1 MIGPFTRLYL
11 FTLRLAAHRHAP
23 RYLAGLSFAES
34 SFFPIPPDVMLMP
47 MALAQ
52 PRNAMRFAL
61 ITTVASV
68 LGGVLG
74 YIIGYFAMELV
85 EPWIVGAGYGGA
97 LEQAREWFLA
107 YGFWIV
113 LIAGFSP
120 VPYKVFT
127 LAAGGL
133 ALPLLPF
140 VLASIV
146 GRGSRFFL
154 VAGLV
159 GWGGPKI
166 EPYLKQY
173 LDWIGWATV
182 ALLVVAYFVYLH

>member
-1 MIGPFTRLYL
+1 MNGPFTRLYL

-61 ITTVASV
+61 ITTIASV

-85 EPWIVGAGYGGA
+85 EPWIVNAGYGGA
-97 LEQAREWFLA
+97 LEQAREWFLI

-154 VAGLV
+154 VAALV
-159 GWGGPKI
+159 GWGGPRL

-173 LDWIGWATV
+173 MDWIGWATV

>member
-1 MIGPFTRLYL
+1 MNGPFTRLYL

-61 ITTVASV
+61 ITTIASV

-85 EPWIVGAGYGGA
+85 EPWIVSAGYGGA
-97 LEQAREWFLA
+97 LEQAREWFLI

-154 VAGLV
+154 VAALV
-159 GWGGPKI
+159 GWGGPRL

-173 LDWIGWATV
+173 MDWIGWATV

>member
-1 MIGPFTRLYL
+1 MMGPFTRLYL

-47 MALAQ
+47 MALAR
-52 PRNAMRFAL
+52 PKMAMRFAL
-61 ITTVASV
+61 ITTVSSV

-74 YIIGYFAMELV
+74 YVLGFFAMEFI
-85 EPWIVGAGYGGA
+85 EPVIVTAGYEGE
-97 LEQAREWFLA
+97 LQRAREWFLD
-107 YGFWIV
+107 YGFWVV

-120 VPYKVFT
+120 IPYKLFT
-127 LAAGGL
+127 IAAGGL

-140 VLASIV
+140 VLASLV

-159 GWGGPKI
+159 GWCGPRL
-166 EPYLKQY
+166 EPYLKRY
-173 LDWIGWATV
+173 IDWIGWATV
-182 ALLVVAYFVYLH
+182 ALLVIAYFAVMH